1 MSYPS
6 NPIRSHDA
14 KSHEDIPVTE
24 RKRVACYSR
33 VSSLDQVKNYSLG
46 IQERRLREYCATNG
60 FLRRMYREEGKS
72 GFSSDR
78 PAYQQMIE
86 DAYQGCFETI
96 IIDKLDR
103 LGRNTVDMAEFYS
116 LMDSM
121 GINII
126 SLTEGIDTS
135 NVMGKLFLFVLSIFA
150 EMERERLMER
160 SKAGKEARQQEGKW
174 HGGPP
179 PFGYDYD
186 SESGLLY
193 INEEESEV
201 VQHIFHKYLEYESLS
216 QVANYL
222 TDEEIPSRNG
232 GKWAQTTIRGILSR
246 ETYIGKQKQ
255 GEYEHFYED
264 LIIVDGVVFEE
275 AQRILQE
282 RKKYSPKAKH
292 QRTYTNEFFCYHCG
306 RRVNEYMRFCSH
318 CGGGLEFIDIA
329 DNRGTSSMPM
339 DSGMH

>member
-1 MSYPS
+1 MSHPP
-6 NPIRSHDA
+6 NPIRSHDENN
-14 KSHEDIPVTE
+14 HDDIPVRE
-24 RKRVACYSR
+24 RKRVALYIR
-33 VSSLDQVKNYSLG
+33 VSSMDQVKNYSLG
-46 IQERRLREYCATNG
+46 VQERRLKDYCKSQG
-60 FLRRMYREEGKS
+60 YLYRIYREEGKS
-72 GFSSDR
+72 GCNGDR
-78 PAYQQMIE
+78 PAYQHMVD
-86 DAYQGCFETI
+86 DALAGKFETI
-96 IIDKLDR
+96 VIDKLDR
-103 LGRNTVDMAEFYS
+103 LGRNTVEMAEFYA
-116 LMDSM
+116 LMDSLD
-121 GINII
+121 INII
-126 SLTEGIDTS
+126 SISEMIDTS
-135 NVMGKLFLFVLSIFA
+135 TWIGRIFLFILSIIA

-201 VQHIFHKYLEYESLS
+201 VQQIFHKYLEYESLS

-264 LIIVDGVVFEE
+264 MIIVDGVVFEE

-282 RKKYSPKAKH
+282 RKKYSPKVKH

-329 DNRGTSSMPM
+329 DNRGTSSMLM